1 MKSNEKK
8 GLTFEMD
15 TNLYKARAVVNHAV
29 EGIIYIVC
37 SHCLSDQSH
46 SDADNVGFDYSDID
60 ISTSY

>member
-29 EGIIYIVC
+29 KRIIYILC
-37 SHCLSDQSH
+37 SHCLSDHSH
-46 SDADNVGFDYSDID
+46 FDADNVGFYYTDIE
-60 ISTSY
+60 ITASY